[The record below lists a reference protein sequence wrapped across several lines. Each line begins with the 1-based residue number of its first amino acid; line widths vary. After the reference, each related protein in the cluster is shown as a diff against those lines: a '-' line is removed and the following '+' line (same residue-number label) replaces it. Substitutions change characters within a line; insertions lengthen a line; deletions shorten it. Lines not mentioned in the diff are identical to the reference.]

1 MDNSL
6 IKDISTLY
14 KLRLGFFVVMSSVL
28 GWFMGVESIDIKT
41 ILLLTVGGYLLTGAS
56 NGLNQIFERK
66 NDGQMK
72 RTKNRPLPSGRMTV
86 SQALLWSI
94 LAGVVGIGCLYLL
107 DEIAALLGLTALI
120 LYAFVYTPLKS
131 KTSLCV
137 FVGAIPGA
145 LPPMIGYV
153 AATKGNFGIEPGVLF
168 AVQFMWQF
176 PHFWAIAWLQDE
188 DYTKV
193 GYKMMPYGEG
203 VSDRSAQTILLYTLF
218 CIPASMLPWAMPN
231 GSSMVGTTA
240 LVVAILC
247 GLGFTWFAIRLK
259 IDKTNEAAR
268 NLMFSS
274 FAYLPIVQIT
284 YVLDKT

>member
-1 MDNSL
+1 MGHST
-6 IKDISTLY
+6 IKDIGALY
-14 KLRLGFFVVMSSVL
+14 KLRLGFFVVMSAVL
-28 GWFMGVESIDIKT
+28 GWFMGTEFIDVT
-41 ILLLTVGGYLLTGAS
+41 STLLLTIGGYLLTGAS
-56 NGLNQIFERK
+56 NGLNQIFEK
-66 NDGQMK
+66 DIDAQMK
-72 RTKNRPLPSGRMTV
+72 RTMNRPLPSGRMTM
-86 SQALLWSI
+86 SQALFWSI
-94 LAGVVGIGCLYLL
+94 LAGVVGIGCLYKLN
-107 DEIAALLGLTALI
+107 EIAALLGLIALV

-131 KTSLCV
+131 KTYLCV

-153 AATKGNFGIEPGVLF
+153 AATNGNFGIEPGVLF

-193 GYKMMPYGEG
+193 GYKMLPYREG
-203 VSDRSAQTILLYTLF
+203 VCDRSAQIILLYTLF

-231 GSSMVGTTA
+231 GSPMVGTTA
-240 LVVAILC
+240 LVIAILC
-247 GLGFTWFAIRLK
+247 GLGFTWSAIKLK
-259 IDKTNEAAR
+259 IDKTHEAAR

-284 YVLDKT
+284 YVLDKI